1 MGTRRMANIETS
13 VEEKTKNIIE
23 EPGFYKVIFLNDDV
37 TPMEFVIDVLQ
48 NIFKHDPESA
58 KTITLTI
65 HNEGSSVVGIYS
77 YEIAEQKGV
86 ETTVL
91 ARNSGFPLQVKIE
104 KE

>member
-1 MGTRRMANIETS
+1 MANTDAA
-13 VEEKTKNIIE
+13 VDEKTKNIIE
-23 EPGFYKVIFLNDDV
+23 DPGFYKVIFLNDNV
-37 TPMEFVIDVLQ
+37 TPMEFVVDVLQ
-48 NIFKHDPESA
+48 NIFKHDHDTAS
-58 KTITLTI
+58 TITMTI
-65 HNEGSSVVGIYS
+65 HNEGSSVVGVYT

>member
-13 VEEKTKNIIE
+13 VEEKTKSIIE

-48 NIFKHDPESA
+48 NIFKHDHESA